1 MTVEN
6 AHSSLMA
13 RASLGLPEP
22 YVAPDGNLE
31 TLITKIFADVFD
43 IDRVGANDDFFDIG
57 GDSLVA
63 ETLSLEILQRTGC
76 QFPISSLLE
85 FGSPRRIA
93 AALSPSESGK
103 EGEQPLVVDEAE
115 RSASSAAMSSSDAVT
130 RGVDEQIRPPIFV
143 VPGRGGYTLP
153 QAQFRQA
160 LAKGQSLRM
169 FELPGIRGG
178 KYYERIED
186 IAAAYIDQLNQEY
199 PRGPILLAS
208 FCAGGL
214 IAIEMA
220 SQLADNGRP
229 IKHLVLCDPPVRRN
243 GTLGVRTNRIDLQDG
258 VQSLLLHLLP
268 RPLRLRYYELRWK
281 KRGRTR
287 FADQNLSAEARAKLY
302 AAYIDYRIRPYA
314 GPVTILA
321 SRARL
326 PAMRDGS
333 QVASLLPNRRV
344 HMVVDRHGEI
354 ANQPLAAQLMQEAFD
369 AALAAG

>member
-22 YVAPDGNLE
+22 YVAPDGKLE

-63 ETLSLEILQRTGC
+63 ETLSMEILQRTGC

-93 AALSPSESGK
+93 AALSSGK
-103 EGEQPLVVDEAE
+103 EGEQPLNVAEAE
-115 RSASSAAMSSSDAVT
+115 RIASLTAMSSSDAVT
-130 RGVDEQIRPPIFV
+130 QGADEQIRPPIFV

-178 KYYERIED
+178 KYYEHIED

-199 PRGPILLAS
+199 PRGSILLAS

-243 GTLGVRTNRIDLQDG
+243 GTLGVRTNKIDLQDG
-258 VQSLLLHLLP
+258 VKSLLLHLLP

-302 AAYIDYRIRPYA
+302 AAYIDYRIRPYT

-321 SRARL
+321 SRARF

-333 QVASLLPNRRV
+333 QVASLLPNRTV

-369 AALAAG
+369 AALAEG